1 MIGVFMCGTFTHG
14 RSHCIPFLLL
24 TGLSSDHELD
34 QNQIMILLSV
44 VVVVVVLLFYVHG
57 KHLRSCRDGQLT

>member
-1 MIGVFMCGTFTHG
+1 MFMCGTFTHG

-24 TGLSSDHELD
+24 TGLSSDHEID
-34 QNQIMILLSV
+34 HNQIMILLS

-57 KHLRSCRDGQLT
+57 KHLRSVS